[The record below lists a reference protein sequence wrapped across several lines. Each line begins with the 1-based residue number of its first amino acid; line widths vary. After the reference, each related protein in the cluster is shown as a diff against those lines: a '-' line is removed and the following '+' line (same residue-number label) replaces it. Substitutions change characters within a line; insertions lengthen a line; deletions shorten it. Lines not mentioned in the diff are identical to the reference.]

1 MHHTRSFNT
10 ALAQPLA
17 PSLSPLGKEVIRR
30 GFASAQRV
38 ALAERDASRQGCR
51 LADTLRLRL
60 SISAAKMAEVE
71 AAIAGVGVVDPCK
84 HKPDTRLLHQIGA
97 TYCIENAILPWRSM
111 AGEVI
116 ILTSRPEDFARHREK
131 LSSQLG
137 AIRWAVT
144 TEAALHA
151 AIRSCA
157 NDTLARLAEEKV
169 ASEESC
175 RGWNARQAANVT
187 LSLIAFAIAS
197 LFAWFGPTAIALFGV
212 MLFWTVANTALK
224 AAAVIM
230 QFRPDAKPAAPT
242 TPHRLPIVTIMV
254 PLYHESEIAV
264 RLVNRLSAL
273 DYPHDLLDVCLLLEA
288 DDQMTRQALLAT
300 TLPRFMRA
308 IVVPQGTVKTKPR
321 ALNYGL
327 SFARGSIIGVYDAE
341 DAPDPQQIR
350 AIVARFA
357 AVGPEVACLQGMLDF
372 YNAKTNWL
380 SRCFALEYATWFRVI
395 LPGLERLGFLIPLG
409 GTTLFFR
416 RSVLEK
422 LGGWDAHNVTED
434 ADLGVR
440 FARHGYRTEIVR
452 TVTGEEANSHVWP
465 WIKQRSRWL
474 KGYAITYGVH
484 MRNPRQL
491 LCDLGWRKFL
501 GFQVQFLGTLTQFV
515 TAPMMWSFWAI
526 PLGFWHPVREVL
538 PPSGLITLSVLF
550 ATSEAVHLTAA
561 ILGARASRRLWLL
574 PWVPTLHL
582 YFPLASLA
590 AYKGLGELLHRPF
603 YWDKTAHGKFGGA

>member
-1 MHHTRSFNT
+1 MQHTRRFST
-10 ALAQPLA
+10 AISAPLVT
-17 PSLSPLGKEVIRR
+17 PLSPLGKEVIRR

-38 ALAERDASRQGCR
+38 AEAEQDASRQGCR
-51 LADTLRLRL
+51 LSDTLRLRL

-71 AAIAGVGVVDPCK
+71 AAVAGVGVVDPCK
-84 HKPDTRLLHQIGA
+84 QKPDARLLHQIGA
-97 TYCIENAILPWRSM
+97 TFCLENAILPWRTM
-111 AGEVI
+111 AGEVV
-116 ILTSRPEDFARHREK
+116 ILTSKPEEFARHRGK
-131 LSSQLG
+131 LTSQFG
-137 AIRWAVT
+137 SIRLAVA
-144 TEAALHA
+144 TEAAIHVSIR
-151 AIRSCA
+151 AIA
-157 NDTLARLAEEKV
+157 EDTLARLAEEKV
-169 ASEESC
+169 AREVSC
-175 RGWNARQAANVT
+175 RGWNARLAANIT
-187 LSLIAFAIAS
+187 LAVIVFAIAS
-197 LFAWFGPTAIALFGV
+197 LFAWFGPTAIALFGL
-212 MLFWTVANTALK
+212 MLFWTTANTALK
-224 AAAVIM
+224 AAAVFM
-230 QFRPDAKPAAPT
+230 QFRREPRSSPPI
-242 TPHRLPIVTIMV
+242 TPNRLPIVTIMV
-254 PLYHESEIAV
+254 PLYRESEIAM
-264 RLVNRLSAL
+264 RLVDRLSAL
-273 DYPHDLLDVCLLLEA
+273 DYPHDLLDICLLLEA
-288 DDQMTRQALLAT
+288 DDQMTRKALLAT

-308 IVVPQGTVKTKPR
+308 MVVPQGTVKTKPR

-341 DAPDPQQIR
+341 DAPDPQQLR

-357 AVGPEVACLQGMLDF
+357 SASPKVACLQGMLDF

-440 FARHGYRTEIVR
+440 LARHGYRTEIVR

-484 MRNPRQL
+484 MRNPLQL
-491 LCDLGWRKFL
+491 RSDLGWRKFL

-515 TAPMMWSFWAI
+515 TAPLMWSFWAI
-526 PLGFWHPVREVL
+526 PLGLWHPVRDIL
-538 PPSGLITLSVLF
+538 SPNGLIALSVLF
-550 ATSEAVHLTAA
+550 AVSEAVHIAA
-561 ILGARASRRLWLL
+561 ATLGARASGRLWLL

-603 YWDKTAHGKFGGA
+603 YWDKTEHGKFGGA

>member
-1 MHHTRSFNT
+1 
-10 ALAQPLA
+10 
-17 PSLSPLGKEVIRR
+17 
-30 GFASAQRV
+30 
-38 ALAERDASRQGCR
+38 
-51 LADTLRLRL
+51 
-60 SISAAKMAEVE
+60 
-71 AAIAGVGVVDPCK
+71 
-84 HKPDTRLLHQIGA
+84 
-97 TYCIENAILPWRSM
+97 
-111 AGEVI
+111 
-116 ILTSRPEDFARHREK
+116 
-131 LSSQLG
+131 
-137 AIRWAVT
+137 
-144 TEAALHA
+144 
-151 AIRSCA
+151 
-157 NDTLARLAEEKV
+157 
-169 ASEESC
+169 
-175 RGWNARQAANVT
+175 
-187 LSLIAFAIAS
+187 
-197 LFAWFGPTAIALFGV
+197 FGV

-440 FARHGYRTEIVR
+440 LARHGYRTEIVR

>member
-38 ALAERDASRQGCR
+38 ALAEQDASRQGCR

-440 FARHGYRTEIVR
+440 LARHGYRTEIVR